1 MSSSRAPVRHP
12 VASPVVL
19 PETFP
24 FGVEFQ
30 KALFRLITE
39 DVSFATAAMP
49 YLEPGF
55 FENEVL
61 VWGYNYMVDYKA
73 KYNAVPTVQVMLEDM
88 RHLDPQVQE
97 LYRLTLQQVVQADL
111 SAEAWLRD
119 KVLDFIKRNLFV
131 RAFKDS
137 RKKYNLGQVGEAYDV
152 MMRAME
158 RITTMDWTPPDRS
171 FFFDEFTQRFARRLS
186 EDPALDTISTG
197 IPELDHVLGGG
208 LSIGELGIW
217 VAYAKRGKSTM
228 LVNQGVQA
236 VRRGNHKTLHL
247 VFEGSRKQVEARYD
261 TVFAQESYQRVRSS
275 DFSSRET
282 FERMQFDYRMYS
294 RKLVVRGFTDEWN
307 YTCQNIWDE
316 MKELKRLYNWK
327 PELLVVDYGD
337 LLRGRGEFRSET
349 EHQTA
354 AFRDLKSLANRGY
367 AVWTASQAQRPKKDV
382 DMDEELLQSRKIAD
396 AYAKVRVADFLGTLN
411 QTREE
416 RVNHQMR
423 ILAEMYRD
431 NEAGRV
437 ILVKADF
444 DKMTISAIRDGSGV
458 LPSPVINIPLGY
470 TVPQQRKAPI

>member
-1 MSSSRAPVRHP
+1 VS
-12 VASPVVL
+12 SPVL
-19 PETFP
+19 LATFP

-30 KALFRLITE
+30 KSLLRLITE
-39 DVSFATAAMP
+39 DVAFANAAMP
-49 YLEPGF
+49 YLEASF

-61 VWGYNYMVDYKA
+61 VWAYQYVVNYRNR
-73 KYNAVPTVQVMLEDM
+73 YNAVPALRVILEDI
-88 RHLDPQVQE
+88 RNLDPQYQE
-97 LYRLTLQQVVQADL
+97 LYRLTLQQVAQADL
-111 SAEAWLRD
+111 SAETWLKD
-119 KVLDFIKRNLFV
+119 KVLGFIKRNLFV
-131 RAFKDS
+131 RAFFESKVL
-137 RKKYNLGQVGEAYDV
+137 YNTGQVDKAFS
-152 MMRAME
+152 
-158 RITTMDWTPPDRS
+158 TMDVAMDKIRNTEWHPPDRS
-171 FFFDEFTQRFARRLS
+171 FFFDEFAQRFARRLS

-197 IPELDHVLGGG
+197 IPELDYVLGGG

-458 LPSPVINIPLGY
+458 LPSPVTNIPLGY